1 MATERGARDRD
12 RNDDGQF
19 SDRIPLDAA
28 LAVFEQQDDRARP
41 LTASDV
47 LEELDCSR
55 RTVHNKL
62 NDLVERGDLETR
74 KVGAR
79 GRVWWRPLVVETPEA
94 TERTDS
100 RESITRAGA
109 DDRRPAAV
117 DERLAEYPA
126 SVQRA
131 VSEVDIPGTGSTAR
145 ARRDAVLAAYDYL
158 IENPSAKKGDF
169 LQDVFPEHPAE
180 FQTADGWWNAI
191 QPALK
196 QLPGVD
202 PPEERGHIW
211 HFLGG

>member
-1 MATERGARDRD
+1 MATEGGARERDRD
-12 RNDDGQF
+12 DDGQF
-19 SDRIPLDAA
+19 ADRIPLEAA
-28 LAVFEQQDDRARP
+28 LAVFERQEDRARP

-79 GRVWWRPLVVETPEA
+79 GRVWWRPLPVE
-94 TERTDS
+94 
-100 RESITRAGA
+100 
-109 DDRRPAAV
+109 AV
-117 DERLAEYPA
+117 DDPITDARHDDSFSEGATPVSDDELAAYPP
-126 SVQRA
+126 A
-131 VSEVDIPGTGSTAR
+131 VRQAITEVDIPGTGSTAT
-145 ARRDAVLAAYDYL
+145 ARREAVLAAYDYL
-158 IENPSAKKGDF
+158 TENPSAKKGDF

>member
-1 MATERGARDRD
+1 MASEGGARERD

-19 SDRIPLDAA
+19 SDRIPLEAA
-28 LAVFEQQDDRARP
+28 LDVFEGQADRARP

-62 NDLVERGDLETR
+62 NELVERGDLETR

-79 GRVWWRPLVVETPEA
+79 GRVWWRPLRV
-94 TERTDS
+94 D
-100 RESITRAGA
+100 
-109 DDRRPAAV
+109 AV
-117 DERLAEYPA
+117 DENLDSGTRAREQDILAEQPAPDDPLAEYPA
-126 SVQRA
+126 AVQRA
-131 VSEVDIPGTGSTAR
+131 VEDVDIPGTGSTAK
-145 ARRDAVLAAYDYL
+145 ARQDAVLAAYDYL
-158 IENPSAKKGDF
+158 TENPSAKKGDF